1 MEVLARVFYD
11 EARARDL
18 LERAEIRMERLPPWG
33 TLTAEMFWRA
43 VLRELEHGLVP
54 RGFEKL
60 LGEASE
66 RYPGNEEL
74 QALLGRP
81 QEGNAP
87 APSDPSIA
95 PPSGAKDA
103 KFDVFL
109 AHNSQDKP
117 AVRELG
123 RLLKERGLKVWL
135 DEWNLKPGDVWQ
147 EVLAEIIQTT
157 NSAAVL
163 LGSDGVGP
171 WQRLEIQGALM
182 EFVGRGLPVIPVL
195 LPGAPEAPELP
206 FFLKNFTW
214 SDLRSGYDVEGLDRL
229 EWGITGRKP
238 ERSLAPTSPPSPSQ
252 LSIKAWL
259 RHIRSM
265 HGELAPALREGAMQ
279 ALRHVYVELRLV
291 EREALVE
298 SGQRMVLGGRL
309 SLEKILALDPWRDGE
324 WITGR
329 WLLYGDPGSGK
340 TTLLRHLALTLAERG
355 LDGETTWIPVFESL
369 PRLLRDHPGPVH
381 YPKFLAT
388 QLQQVSGEE
397 AEAWGMELDRLAG
410 EGRLLLLFDG
420 LDEVASTD
428 RRRVTQLLSG
438 VTSRDGWDRVQVVVT
453 ARPLGGYSP
462 GADFRPLEI
471 LPFAE
476 ADRREF
482 LALWLG
488 EGDSRD
494 DLAAEAA
501 LARFREDPA
510 VWELSG
516 NPLYLT
522 LLALL
527 LGDGVEIPE
536 RRSEL
541 YSEIFDF
548 LLEGRHRDGDSIG
561 HTLAVETVLEELA
574 WAMTHEGLDA
584 EPLKSL
590 ERRLDRSPDAK
601 DSLGCSEEWAKRP
614 RRFLEAVGKKTSIL
628 GAHDGPRADWRYWHR
643 TFREALA
650 ARRLSELHESEG
662 ESTVLAHAGA
672 RTSEDAGRWAEPY
685 ALLAGGLDSPDGL
698 ILSLVDSNAALG
710 LRALCTVPKLE
721 TSTVDQIL
729 ERLRESEGEDEDSE
743 GWEKRAQVYR
753 RIPEFL
759 GDAKGSL
766 DLLERLRRDTKEPHD
781 LFFLEEAMV
790 EVGKR
795 WPDSESEVTLRRS
808 RFFDHL
814 APPSRD
820 LFEKI
825 VVPSSDDPVAVWREI
840 PSGGFLMGSPSSEPD
855 YDKERAPLGAFG
867 NERPQHEVRF
877 TRAFSMM
884 STPVTNAQYLAF
896 NSSHEVRSWDGVSGS
911 EVLSHPVVNV
921 SWYAACAFCRW
932 LSRGGFPGAR
942 LPSESE
948 WEYICRAGTQ
958 SRFWSGDS
966 EEDLA
971 RVGWYNSN
979 SGGRTHC
986 VGELSA
992 NPWGLYDVHGN
1003 VWEWCEDTGGNYA
1016 EHASPEP
1023 LVDPPADMGDVWNTR
1038 KTRVLRGGS
1047 WAGGPRGLRAAY
1059 RIRRWSRS
1067 RHDGVG
1073 FRVLLCRFP
1082 EP

>member
-1 MEVLARVFYD
+1 M
-11 EARARDL
+11 ARDDVVDK
-18 LERAEIRMERLPPWG
+18 AE
-33 TLTAEMFWRA
+33 
-43 VLRELEHGLVP
+43 
-54 RGFEKL
+54 
-60 LGEASE
+60 
-66 RYPGNEEL
+66 
-74 QALLGRP
+74 
-81 QEGNAP
+81 
-87 APSDPSIA
+87 
-95 PPSGAKDA
+95 
-103 KFDVFL
+103 FDVFL

-117 AVRELG
+117 AVRQLG
-123 RLLKERGLKVWL
+123 RLLQDRGLRVWL
-135 DEWNLKPGDVWQ
+135 DEWNLKPGAVWQ
-147 EVLAEIIQTT
+147 EVLAEILQTT
-157 NSAAVL
+157 RAAAVL
-163 LGSDGVGP
+163 LGPDGVGP

-182 EFVGRGLPVIPVL
+182 EFVDRGLPVIPVL
-195 LPGAPEAPELP
+195 LPGAQEAPALP
-206 FFLKNFTW
+206 FFLKTFTW
-214 SDLRSGYDVEGLDRL
+214 SDLRSGYDVESLDRL

-238 ERSLAPTSPPSPSQ
+238 DRSPTLGSSTASPK
-252 LSIKAWL
+252 LNFKAWL

-265 HGELAPALREGAMQ
+265 HGELAPALREGSKQ
-279 ALRHVYVELRLV
+279 ALRHVYVELRLM

-309 SLEKILALDPWRDGE
+309 SLEKILALDPLRDGE
-324 WITGR
+324 WVTRR

-355 LDGETTWIPVFESL
+355 LGGEATWIPVFESL

-381 YPKFLAT
+381 YPEFLAA
-388 QLQQVSGEE
+388 QLQQVGGGEV
-397 AEAWGMELDRLAG
+397 EAWGMELDRLAG

-420 LDEVASTD
+420 LDEVASID

-438 VTSRDGWDRVQVVVT
+438 VTSRDGWERVQVVVT

-494 DLAAEAA
+494 DSAAEAA
-501 LARFREDPA
+501 LAQFKEDPA

-548 LLEGRHRDGDSIG
+548 LLEGRHRDGDSID
-561 HTLAVETVLEELA
+561 HSWAVEKVLEELA
-574 WAMTHEGLDA
+574 WTMTNEGLDA
-584 EPLKSL
+584 EPLRGL
-590 ERRLDRSPDAK
+590 ERRLDRSPEVKEA
-601 DSLGCSEEWAKRP
+601 LGCSEEWAKRP

-650 ARRLSELHESEG
+650 ARRLSALHASEG
-662 ESTVLAHAGA
+662 ESTVLAHAEA
-672 RTSEDAGRWAEPY
+672 CTVEDAGRWAEPY

-698 ILSLVDSNAALG
+698 ILSLVESNPALG

-721 TSTVDQIL
+721 PSTVDQIL

-795 WPDSESEVTLRRS
+795 WPDSQSEVSLRRS

-814 APPSRD
+814 PLPPRD
-820 LFEKI
+820 LFEEI
-825 VVPSSDDPVAVWREI
+825 AVPSSAEPVAVWREI

-855 YDKERAPLGAFG
+855 YDSEEAPLGALG

-877 TRAFSMM
+877 TRAFAMM

-896 NSSHEVRSWDGVSGS
+896 NSSHEVESWGGVSDS

-921 SWYAACAFCRW
+921 SWYEAFAFCRW

-942 LPSESE
+942 LPSECE
-948 WEYICRAGTQ
+948 WEYICRAGTP

-971 RVGWYNSN
+971 RVGWYGSN
-979 SGGRTHC
+979 SGRRTHN
-986 VGELSA
+986 VGELGG

-1003 VWEWCEDTGGNYA
+1003 VWEWCEDSWDFSDYSQ
-1016 EHASPEP
+1016 HASSAP
-1023 LVDPPADMGDVWNTR
+1023 LVDPPATVGDVW
-1038 KTRVLRGGS
+1038 KTHEDRVFRGGS
-1047 WAGGPRGLRAAY
+1047 WASPPGDLRAAY
-1059 RIRRWSRS
+1059 RNWLGSWFRS
-1067 RHDGVG
+1067 DLLG